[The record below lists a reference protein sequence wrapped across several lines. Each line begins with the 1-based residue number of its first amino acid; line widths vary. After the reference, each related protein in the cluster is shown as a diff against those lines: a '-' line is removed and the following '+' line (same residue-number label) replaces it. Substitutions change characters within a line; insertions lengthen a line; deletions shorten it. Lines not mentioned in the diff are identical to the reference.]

1 MEFQL
6 TDEQIATLLEGYQAM
21 NGDTDTKSIVSDLG
35 IQDYVSV
42 SGNEVTS
49 KPVETQTSGS
59 GATTQTAPTTTSS
72 PTTTTTTNDFGIPEI
87 NYTGGGND
95 TGKVD
100 IDLSK
105 VGGGDTPSEPSKP
118 SKPSEPTP
126 GSGPKGSEPSEPTK
140 PTTTTDPKPG
150 TKEYAGLSDSEK
162 QRIAQQIAAGNATK
176 PGDKSPKATAS
187 TGNNSGAPTT
197 SPGSYPK
204 GAHSG
209 GSGGTGGGSGSGSA
223 ESTGLDTEAIKRH
236 ISGPLKTDF
245 SNLKKSCNEFAQNIN
260 ELQSWFY
267 GPTEADCTSTYKKIK
282 EEYSSEATKG
292 KGIVGSIRAAFDW
305 VDYADQYISQWEKY
319 QQSGYNW

>member
-59 GATTQTAPTTTSS
+59 GANTQTAPTTTSS

-140 PTTTTDPKPG
+140 PTTTTDPTP
-150 TKEYAGLSDSEK
+150 
-162 QRIAQQIAAGNATK
+162 
-176 PGDKSPKATAS
+176 
-187 TGNNSGAPTT
+187 APTT
-197 SPGSYPK
+197 TETPTTTTTPTPTTTTETNLPQ
-204 GAHSG
+204 
-209 GSGGTGGGSGSGSA
+209 TGDASDY
-223 ESTGLDTEAIKRH
+223 LIFAIVAVC
-236 ISGPLKTDF
+236 IVV
-245 SNLKKSCNEFAQNIN
+245 AIV
-260 ELQSWFY
+260 
-267 GPTEADCTSTYKKIK
+267 AYKKVR
-282 EEYSSEATKG
+282 EYNN
-292 KGIVGSIRAAFDW
+292 I
-305 VDYADQYISQWEKY
+305 
-319 QQSGYNW
+319 